1 MIRAPVL
8 LITYRR
14 STFIEGLIAKL
25 ISLGFNDIYIY
36 SNYWK
41 DEKNDKNGVEIT
53 REIIL
58 NYSRNH
64 INEIKINFSKF
75 HFPVDESITFAIDWF
90 FSNVSYGIILE
101 DDIHI
106 SNVGLKFLELG
117 LEYYKNYK
125 SISSI
130 SAFTEHLYKKDLEA
144 IYPRFSY
151 MFHSWGWATWKKV
164 WVKFD
169 HLDSRNYVIDSRHE
183 IFKNNSLARRF
194 QTVLEKCRKRKII
207 TWDYQFQNFCLLN
220 NYVNIM
226 PQVPLIINN
235 GIGDKFSE
243 NCSKTSQISNSFL
256 AEEELDLFSNIEVKI
271 AEPIDVNF
279 EKELSIFLKKYP
291 SLMYKLINKIRNIYG

>member
-291 SLMYKLINKIRNIYG
+291 S

>member
-144 IYPRFSY
+144 IFPRFSY

-291 SLMYKLINKIRNIYG
+291 S